1 LGLQLRDLRVSRVD
15 HTRKSKGGMV
25 IYSLI
30 NLRTCSARE
39 LELPAVFNC
48 VNTRLIIQTGIN
60 LKRITA
66 EQNRDRATLDRVSG
80 ALRRMGVALE
90 SK

>member
-1 LGLQLRDLRVSRVD
+1 
-15 HTRKSKGGMV
+15 MV
-25 IYSLI
+25 IYSLDQLA
-30 NLRTCSARE
+30 NVLRKE